1 MCSRKHSRYLLSKHY
16 LQDFWSRFG
25 NVETDIQQSIDG
37 SLAYGASN
45 TFYAAAIPAGS
56 VQQKVFIATDA
67 TNTVEV
73 DFVWQSV

>member
-1 MCSRKHSRYLLSKHY
+1 
-16 LQDFWSRFG
+16 
-25 NVETDIQQSIDG
+25 VETDIQQSIDG

-67 TNTVEV
+67 TDTVEV